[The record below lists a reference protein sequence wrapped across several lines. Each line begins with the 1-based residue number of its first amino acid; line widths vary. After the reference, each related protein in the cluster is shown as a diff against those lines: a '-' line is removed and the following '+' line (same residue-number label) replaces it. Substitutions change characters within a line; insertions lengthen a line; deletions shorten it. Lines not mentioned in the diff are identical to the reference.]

1 MDKVLVTG
9 GAGFIGSNVVDL
21 LIENN
26 YEVVIV
32 DDLSHGKPEN
42 INSEAKF
49 HKLDI
54 RDPKLDEI
62 FREET
67 PDFVVHHAAQIDV
80 RKSLVD
86 PELDARIN
94 ILGSLNLLDCCKS
107 HSIEKIVY
115 ASTGGAIYGEPQYLP
130 ADEAHPQ
137 DPLSPYGA
145 SKLAVEKYLHI
156 YKNLHG
162 LDYIALRYAN
172 VYGPRQDPLGEAGV
186 VAIFTRKMMGNENP
200 VINGDGKQTRD
211 FVFVGDVAGSN
222 LLSLKKKPCGEI
234 FNIGSGIKTTV
245 NDIYERLRQITNPS
259 AEVTYG
265 KEIVG
270 EVRNIYLEC
279 KLAEKELGWKS
290 KTGLDEG
297 LKRTVEWFREYG
309 KSE

>member
-21 LIENN
+21 LIEDN
-26 YEVVIV
+26 YEVIII

-62 FREET
+62 FQKET
-67 PDFVVHHAAQIDV
+67 PDFVIHHAAQIDV

-94 ILGSLNLLDCCKS
+94 ILGSLNLLNCCRN

-156 YKNLHG
+156 YKNLYD
-162 LDYIALRYAN
+162 LDYIALRYSN

-186 VAIFTRKMMGNENP
+186 VAIFTRKMLGNENP
-200 VINGDGKQTRD
+200 MINGDGEQTRD
-211 FVFVGDVAGSN
+211 CVFVGDVARSN
-222 LLSLKKKPCGEI
+222 LLSLKKNHCSNI
-234 FNIGSGIKTTV
+234 FNIGSGIKTSV
-245 NDIYERLRQITNPS
+245 NDIYGRLREITNS
-259 AEVTYG
+259 TAEVTYG

-270 EVRNIYLEC
+270 EVRNIYLDC

-290 KTGLDEG
+290 TTGLGEG
-297 LKRTVEWFREYG
+297 LKKTVEWFADYG
-309 KSE
+309 NSE